1 MASEN
6 IKFVGL
12 APLVAQVDTFTPA
25 AVDIA
30 DTFTLTITG
39 YNGQTASITFTATV
53 ATPANVSAGLVA
65 LWNASTNPLLT
76 PITAADLTG
85 TLTLTADVAGVA
97 FEVAGSSTGG
107 TLTRAATTP
116 NSGPNDWRNLLN
128 WSGYAGLPGGAATQN
143 VFIEDATILYGLDQS
158 GIANTLASMKI
169 RGSKIGT
176 NPADGC
182 LPIYL
187 KIKATTID
195 IGEYFGPGFKV
206 EQAPIMIDTG
216 ATASTI
222 TVHESAVNSDS
233 ALPAI
238 WLKTNE
244 NTTKIIVKRGN
255 VGVGFGDAET
265 SSLASIDVLYKD
277 NKSSDAMVYIG
288 SGVTLPTL
296 NPKGGQTILRSA
308 VTTINS
314 EAGSSLQTEGSGAIG
329 TLNIKA
335 GASVVAN
342 STGTITTVN
351 LYGTLD
357 TLKSSAARTITT
369 VNLFAGGTFKRNT
382 VLTVTNAIAFT
393 EQVVLSAAAA

>member
-6 IKFVGL
+6 IKYTGL

-25 AVDIA
+25 AVDIG

-39 YNGQTASITFTATV
+39 YDGRVAAITFTATV
-53 ATPANVSAGLVA
+53 ATAANVSAGLVA
-65 LWNASTNPLLT
+65 AWNASANPLCT

-97 FEVAGSSTGG
+97 FEVAGTSTGG

-116 NSGPNDWRNLLN
+116 NSGPNDWRNTAN
-128 WSGYAGLPGGAATQN
+128 WAGYAGLPGGAATQN

-158 GIANTLASMKI
+158 AIANTLSSLKI
-169 RGSKIGT
+169 RGSRVGT

-182 LPIYL
+182 LPVYL
-187 KIKATTID
+187 KIKATAINL
-195 IGEYFGPGFKV
+195 GEYFGPGVKV
-206 EQAPIMIDTG
+206 EQSPILIDTG
-216 ATASTI
+216 TTASTI
-222 TVHESAVNSDS
+222 TVHESGANSDS
-233 ALPAI
+233 ALPAVWI
-238 WLKTNE
+238 KANE
-244 NTTKIIVKRGN
+244 NTTKVIVRRGI

-265 SSLASIDVLYKD
+265 SSLASVDVLYKD
-277 NKSSDAMVYIG
+277 NKSSDARVYIG

-296 NPKGGQTILRSA
+296 NLKGGVTILRSV
-308 VTTINS
+308 VTTVNAN
-314 EAGSSLQTEGSGAIG
+314 AGSLQTEGSGAIT
-329 TLNIKA
+329 TLNITA
-335 GASVVAN
+335 GASVISN

-351 LYGTLD
+351 IYGTLD
-357 TLKSSAARTITT
+357 TLKSSATRTITT
-369 VNLFAGGTFKRNT
+369 VNLFVGGVFKRNT

>member
-6 IKFVGL
+6 IKFTGL
-12 APLVAQVDTFTPA
+12 APLVAQVDTFTPG

-39 YNGQTASITFTATV
+39 YDGRVAAITFTATA
-53 ATPANVSAGLVA
+53 ATAANVSAGLVA
-65 LWNASTNPLLT
+65 AWNASTNPLCT

-85 TLTLTADVAGVA
+85 TLTLTADVLGVA
-97 FEVAGSSTGG
+97 FEVAGTSTGG
-107 TLTRAATTP
+107 TLTRAATTA

-158 GIANTLASMKI
+158 AIANTLSSMKI

-182 LPIYL
+182 LPVYL
-187 KIKATTID
+187 KIKATAID
-195 IGEYFGPGFKV
+195 LGEYFGPGVKV
-206 EQAPIMIDTG
+206 EQSPILIDTG
-216 ATASTI
+216 TTASTI
-222 TVHESAVNSDS
+222 TVHESGANPDS
-233 ALPAI
+233 ALPAV
-238 WLKTNE
+238 WLKANE
-244 NTTKIIVKRGN
+244 NTTKIIVRRGI

-265 SSLASIDVLYKD
+265 SSLASVDVLYKD
-277 NKSSDAMVYIG
+277 NKSSDARVYIG
-288 SGVTLPTL
+288 AGVTLPTL
-296 NPKGGQTILRSA
+296 NLKGGSTILRSA
-308 VTTINS
+308 VTTVNAD
-314 EAGSSLQTEGSGAIG
+314 AGTLQTEGAGAIT
-329 TLNIKA
+329 TLHIKA
-335 GASVVAN
+335 GALVISN

-351 LYGTLD
+351 IYGSLD

-369 VNLFAGGTFKRNT
+369 VNLFVGGTFKRNT

-393 EQVVLSAAAA
+393 EQVILTAAAA